1 MKSINE
7 LPEKVRDELE
17 KNPEGAWHWFS
28 EQHYAQQISQNRNHL
43 LVKIRQN
50 FEVSKLVSACAG
62 YRLYAGK
69 RGQEASYGLAL
80 LVWALLLK
88 HLMGWSYRTTCCE
101 IHSHS
106 LYRWFVGHRLD
117 EVVFSYVTL
126 QRFAVYVE
134 TQCPRAY
141 FDEILNQID
150 KAYAQDAQ
158 AAQVGDSFA
167 LLSRATEQSRTVL
180 LRTSCRRLLGYLKQ
194 VEPGLYAEVG
204 RLLNQEQLFGRA
216 NERAEFLLDK
226 CERDACELRTAL
238 AADHC
243 LVLVWS
249 RVAHLP
255 QRRSVE
261 FLALQ
266 RWLGILDKA
275 LYDEY
280 RFAAGE
286 EADSLTVRFC
296 SEKERGKF
304 VMGSSNDPEAS
315 FRKHGEK
322 TQLGFNVQ
330 VAATKRFIREIFAQT
345 GATSDG
351 SGVVPLL
358 AHQLEARGTVPPKL
372 IYDRAAGSPKTFHE
386 VAQASH
392 GKTQLVARLIDH
404 TKNSERFGPLDFTL
418 NADGSLT
425 CPNGQSTTTYS
436 RSKAA
441 DGFEYR
447 FPAQSCA
454 GCPLRQPCRGE
465 RPPATDNDPPQ
476 LSAQTA
482 PATPSPKPKR
492 KTPKPDSCRQVFIS
506 AYREQQCQATL
517 YAKTEEFTQDMRFRA
532 AIERIIAALVRY
544 HQARRAHSYGTCK
557 ADFQVKMAATA
568 FNLKKWY
575 KLTLAKE
582 KALHDQPPDSS

>member
-1 MKSINE
+1 MKSITE
-7 LPEKVRDELE
+7 LAENVRVKLE

-28 EQHYAQQISQNRNHL
+28 EQHYAQQISQNRSHL
-43 LVKIRQN
+43 LVKIRQG

-69 RGQEASYGLAL
+69 RGQEASYALVL

-88 HLMGWSYRTTCCE
+88 HLMGWSYRVTCCE

-106 LYRWFVGHRLD
+106 LYRWFVGYRLD
-117 EVVFSYVTL
+117 EAVFSYVTL

-134 TQCPRAY
+134 THCPRAY

-150 KAYAQDAQ
+150 EDYPDDAQ
-158 AAQVGDSFA
+158 ADQVGDTFA
-167 LLSRATEQSRTVL
+167 LLSRATEQSRTEL

-194 VEPGLYAEVG
+194 VEPALYEEVG

-216 NERAEFLLDK
+216 DEVAEFLLDK

-238 AADHC
+238 AADSC

-249 RVAHLP
+249 RVAQLP
-255 QRRSVE
+255 KCRSVD

-304 VMGSSNDPEAS
+304 VMGSSHDPEAS

-330 VAATKRFIREIFAQT
+330 VAASERFIREIFAQT

-351 SGVVPLL
+351 SGVASLL
-358 AHQLEARGTVPPKL
+358 AHQLEERGTVPPKL
-372 IYDRAAGSPKTFHE
+372 IYDRAAGSPKTFHD

-392 GKTQLVARLIDH
+392 GQTQLVARLIDH
-404 TKNSERFGPLDFTL
+404 TKNSARFGPLDFTL
-418 NADGSLT
+418 NADGSLI
-425 CPNGQSTTTYS
+425 CPNGQSTTTSS
-436 RSKAA
+436 RSKSA
-441 DGFEYR
+441 DGYEYR

-465 RPPATDNDPPQ
+465 LPPATDNDLSQ
-476 LSAQTA
+476 KSAQTA
-482 PATPSPKPKR
+482 PATPPTKPKR

-506 AYREQQCQATL
+506 AYREQQHQALL
-517 YAKTEEFTQDMRFRA
+517 YAKTEEFKQDMRFRSS
-532 AIERIIAALVRY
+532 IERIIAALVRY
-544 HQARRAHSYGTCK
+544 HQARRAHSYGTAK

-568 FNLKKWY
+568 YNLKKWH
-575 KLTLAKE
+575 KLTLEKE
-582 KALHDQPPDSS
+582 KTLRYQPPDSS